1 MSVCWSVVLLIGALL
16 GAAVCDLVSITVLSM
31 QARSRE
37 TVGVGNP
44 DPSCQATLQPLI
56 PGANVRPV
64 GVCKFQTDVSAG
76 TVTSFSADP
85 TSLLFAAN
93 VSADAAVSVTI
104 ALLCSEQN
112 CDVKLPCEF
121 DDVCAVAGLFADDQL
136 ESGNRTF
143 AFVRGQSL
151 DVLVPLP
158 LYNMTFR
165 LAHVVSPTESPV
177 RVATT
182 TARASV
188 APPTSST
195 TTQTASESESDADA
209 DTASVSA
216 VARTDSDSVSTSVVI
231 GAAVGGAACFLAA
244 VLAVIFFLLKREQRS
259 QRDTAT
265 AESVQVVNN
274 AYHRVSSPSDGSRES
289 FAVPDAPS
297 TITYDQKIP
306 AGYTSLTSPPASAA
320 AASLQDTYANASEMR
335 ERKKDLYVEAPAHPT
350 DMKPSF

>member
-1 MSVCWSVVLLIGALL
+1 MFFFIAVLIGLLL
-16 GAAVCDLVSITVLSM
+16 GVTGDLMSITVVSM

-44 DPSCQATLQPLI
+44 DPSCQVTLRPLI
-56 PGANVRPV
+56 PGANVRAV
-64 GVCKFQTDVSAG
+64 DACKFQTDVSAG
-76 TVTSFSADP
+76 TVTTFP
-85 TSLLFAAN
+85 TDSSSLLFAAN
-93 VSADAAVSVTI
+93 VSADATVSVTI

-112 CDVKLPCEF
+112 CDTKMPCVF
-121 DDVCAVAGLFADDQL
+121 DDMCVVAGLFGDDQL

-143 AFVRGQSL
+143 VFVRGVSV

-182 TARASV
+182 TARGSV

-195 TTQTASESESDADA
+195 TAPAQTASESDASA

-265 AESVQVVNN
+265 AESVQVANN
-274 AYHRVSSPSDGSRES
+274 AYHRVSSPTDGSRDS

-297 TITYDQKIP
+297 TIMYDQRIP
-306 AGYTSLTSPPASAA
+306 AGYTSLTSPPAAA
-320 AASLQDTYANASEMR
+320 AAPASLQDTYANASEMR
-335 ERKKDLYVEAPAHPT
+335 ERKKDLYVDAPYANN
-350 DMKPSF
+350 MKPSF